1 LAARF
6 DWLRCRG
13 GGGAPHFEPFKARIP
28 MHNQSLSDR
37 DQPPTLATGLRR
49 FFGAIV
55 PETDAPENAEFLR
68 ALLLLGGALFTLT
81 LLTYFCTTSWT
92 WPFPRDKATLV
103 LGRDFLN
110 LWMYGRAALDIDPAR
125 FYDIATYNGE
135 LARLLG
141 PGYPGQNWPNPP
153 TALVVMAP
161 FGLLAHFP
169 ALIAWYAIGIL
180 AFYLAGRR
188 EVSDARILAAVLVSP
203 AALLCVI
210 SGQSSFLTTAALLA
224 IFASLDKRQVI
235 AGVLIGLLTVKP
247 QLGVLFPVA
256 LIASGRWRVFLWAA
270 VTALAIS
277 AISVALGGPDSW
289 HDYIVKALP
298 LQREVLGDAAGAA
311 VPFQPTVFMNV
322 RGLVGNRVG
331 EAIQLAFAVA
341 AVTAVAAAFRY
352 RNGSDI
358 RLLQALFFACTICA
372 SPYMGGYDLL
382 PLTFAAVAL
391 LAEEKLDPKGR
402 RLAQL
407 VFWTPALQLLFGN
420 LQIPGPGFIAP
431 VFAAYLMLKL
441 FAPIANRA
449 GQGDHLAAAG

>member
-1 LAARF
+1 MQ
-6 DWLRCRG
+6 D
-13 GGGAPHFEPFKARIP
+13 
-28 MHNQSLSDR
+28 QSLPDR
-37 DQPPTLATGLRR
+37 DLPRAVEAGGLRR
-49 FFGAIV
+49 LLDALV

-68 ALLLLGGALFTLT
+68 ALLLLGGGLFALT

-110 LWMYGRAALDIDPAR
+110 LWMYGRAVLDVDPAR

-161 FGLLAHFP
+161 FGLLAYFP
-169 ALIAWYAIGIL
+169 ALIAWFAIGIL

-188 EVSDARILAAVLVSP
+188 EVSDARILAVVLVSP

-224 IFASLDKRQVI
+224 IFASLDQRPVV

-247 QLGVLFPVA
+247 QLGALFPFA
-256 LIASGRWRVFLWAA
+256 LIASGRWRVFWWAA
-270 VTALAIS
+270 VTMLALIAV
-277 AISVALGGPDSW
+277 SVALGGQESW
-289 HDYIVKALP
+289 HDYIAKALP
-298 LQREVLGDAAGAA
+298 LQREVLGDAAGTA

-322 RGLVGNRVG
+322 RGLVGNRIG
-331 EAIQLAFAVA
+331 EAIQLAFAIAAVA
-341 AVTAVAAAFRY
+341 AVAVAFRY
-352 RNGSDI
+352 RNRSDA
-358 RLLQALFFACTICA
+358 RLLQALFLACTVCA
-372 SPYMGGYDLL
+372 SPYMGAYDLL
-382 PLTFAAVAL
+382 PLTSAAIAL
-391 LAEEKLDPKGR
+391 LAEGKLDATGR

-431 VFAAYLMLKL
+431 AFAAYLMLKL
-441 FAPIANRA
+441 FAPIASGA
-449 GQGDHLAAAG
+449 GQGDRLATVG